1 MKLKKKTTR
10 QLSIAVGLLSFAAF
24 IVQGLGSTWG
34 FEEVAKQITQTA
46 LLFSGGINIYFL
58 GVTNQKNNADK
69 CFFLKPLNSFC
80 QCGTTGAAFYYFSGL
95 RIMRIFPP
103 PPRFSCHRKTA
114 IFSGGCNIRVTIC
127 IVLTKRI

>member
-10 QLSIAVGLLSFAAF
+10 QLSIAVGILSFAAF
-24 IVQGLGSTWG
+24 VVQGLGSTWG

-69 CFFLKPLNSFC
+69 EKEDEND
-80 QCGTTGAAFYYFSGL
+80 
-95 RIMRIFPP
+95 
-103 PPRFSCHRKTA
+103 KD
-114 IFSGGCNIRVTIC
+114 
-127 IVLTKRI
+127 

>member
-1 MKLKKKTTR
+1 MKLKKKVTR

-58 GVTNQKNNADK
+58 GVTNQKNTQEAGNGK
-69 CFFLKPLNSFC
+69 
-80 QCGTTGAAFYYFSGL
+80 
-95 RIMRIFPP
+95 
-103 PPRFSCHRKTA
+103 
-114 IFSGGCNIRVTIC
+114 
-127 IVLTKRI
+127 